1 MSTLPRHHFRF
12 PRPTTELLRR
22 SVAGWLATGLLLAT
36 GPALAN
42 ENNETPEVRT
52 NNGASTFVFNVS
64 PNGYPPYMIVDGEQ
78 EYGIMLDVLR
88 RIAPRIGYQVETRKI
103 PRKRVDQML
112 LDDYIDG
119 TPRAIEWTEEPEQF
133 LLTDPI
139 VQVEEVFFFPEGST
153 LDYRKPRDL
162 FGKTLVTHLGYQY
175 PALEPHL
182 SAGDIT
188 RFDVARD
195 EDMFRYLMHGDRF
208 HAAVADRLV
217 GKWILRNQN
226 AAGTFRT
233 SSSAISEYGFRIM
246 VRPEATGFVEAF
258 NRELTKLRDSG
269 ELDTILAYYR

>member
-1 MSTLPRHHFRF
+1 MNMLSRHLSRF
-12 PRPTTELLRR
+12 PRPFPPALCR
-22 SVAGWLATGLLLAT
+22 SVTGWLATGLMLAA
-36 GPALAN
+36 GPAFADEHASKTLAS
-42 ENNETPEVRT
+42 T
-52 NNGASTFVFNVS
+52 GIDASTFVFNVS
-64 PNGYPPYMIVDGEQ
+64 PNGYPPYMIVEGDQ
-78 EYGIMLDVLR
+78 ESGIMLDVLE

-112 LDDYIDG
+112 LEDYIDG
-119 TPRAIEWTEEPEQF
+119 TPRAIEWTQEPEQF
-133 LLTDPI
+133 LFTDPI

-153 LDYRKPRDL
+153 LDYRSPRDL

-188 RFDVARD
+188 RFDVSRD

-217 GKWILRNQN
+217 GKWILRNQS
-226 AAGTFRT
+226 AAGSFRT

-246 VRPEATGFVEAF
+246 VRPEAAGFVEAF
-258 NRELTKLRDSG
+258 NRELKKLRDSG
-269 ELDTILAYYR
+269 ELDTILADYR